1 MRKLVLV
8 PAVLISLL
16 AFGQQSNPPRQRV
29 ERTPPPNTPTTQT
42 PTEQPPQAQEP
53 RTARTPQAE
62 QAPATTPSA
71 PARTEPS
78 EGEGPQIRPMHFDM
92 TEVPPVQTHHSIR
105 VGGREL
111 RYTATAGRL
120 PIKDAEGKVEAEM
133 FFVAY
138 TLDGSDPST
147 RSLTFSFNGGPGS
160 ASIWLHMGAMG
171 PRKVVLQPQG
181 WMPPAPYRLEDNPNT
196 PLDRT
201 DIVMVDGKL
210 QAKAGR
216 SLRENP
222 RLLKVT

>member
-8 PAVLISLL
+8 PAVLITLL
-16 AFGQQSNPPRQRV
+16 AFGQQSNPPRPRV

-42 PTEQPPQAQEP
+42 PTEQPPQTQEP

-62 QAPATTPSA
+62 QAPATTPST

-78 EGEGPQIRPMHFDM
+78 EGGEGQQLRPMHFDM

-111 RYTATAGRL
+111 RYTATAARL

-160 ASIWLHMGAMG
+160 ASIWLHMGAIG
-171 PRKVVLQPQG
+171 
-181 WMPPAPYRLEDNPNT
+181 
-196 PLDRT
+196 
-201 DIVMVDGKL
+201 
-210 QAKAGR
+210 
-216 SLRENP
+216 
-222 RLLKVT
+222 